1 MVAISRND
9 RYSAFFHQSRKN
21 RTLAA
26 ASQKLQRNASKE
38 EHPDVFLAFKNGLHV
53 VRRSER
59 FWAGLSSD
67 LIIEQVLMRSVKT
80 TGGLTRSRGFSETQ
94 RLVWLLSTPVTA
106 EINNAMQGL
115 TGVEYVTSEQ
125 HKEATAARI
134 RRDMDDVTKLIEF
147 LERRN
152 QFTKNLELRN
162 IAMGVTA
169 MSHINVVKACS
180 IGEQILK
187 QMTGKTVKDHTFK
200 MKEQAQIMDSKVIE
214 CGQDKVHIDPQLL
227 FQRLVI
233 VAKGSTEDMASIF
246 RYELSVFP
254 MALFESS
261 GLMRKAN
268 KPVLADAIYK
278 LSNGPFS
285 QPGLSVR
292 HVVDGGALLQRIP
305 WKRGMTY
312 LQIFRLYTNYV
323 QKNYGKAI
331 IVFDGYGNDCSTK
344 DMTHQ
349 RRTGGIKGTVVQF
362 DDDMKKKK
370 ELFLL
375 NTENKQTFINSL
387 ARKLESV
394 GCIVYHAKSDAD
406 TLIVSKAIESALT
419 SETIVVGEDTDLL
432 VLLLYHADLN
442 SHKIFFK
449 SDMKQNL
456 RSETVIRDIL
466 SIKEALGVI
475 VCKNILFIHAIAGCD
490 TTSGLFGIGQGSPL
504 KMLKENEHFRK
515 NARKFN
521 EDNSTSKEIMEAG
534 EILLSHGEGTEDLNK
549 MRYNMFCE
557 KLVTLK
563 SQLEP
568 QMLPPTS
575 DAAKYHSLR
584 VYYQIREWKGNGED
598 MDPLLWGWKLVEG
611 RLMPKSMDFD
621 VRPCRL
627 TIYNTMQL

>member
-1 MVAISRND
+1 MFG
-9 RYSAFFHQSRKN
+9 YYQHQ
-21 RTLAA
+21 LQ
-26 ASQKLQRNASKE
+26 QK
-38 EHPDVFLAFKNGLHV
+38 
-53 VRRSER
+53 
-59 FWAGLSSD
+59 
-67 LIIEQVLMRSVKT
+67 
-80 TGGLTRSRGFSETQ
+80 
-94 RLVWLLSTPVTA
+94 ST
-106 EINNAMQGL
+106 NAMQGL

-169 MSHINVVKACS
+169 MSHINVEKACS

-200 MKEQAQIMDSKVIE
+200 MKEQAQTMDSKVIE

-233 VAKGSTEDMASIF
+233 VAKGSTEDLASIF

-362 DDDMKKKK
+362 DDDMKK
-370 ELFLL
+370 
-375 NTENKQTFINSL
+375 
-387 ARKLESV
+387 RKSYS
-394 GCIVYHAKSDAD
+394 C
-406 TLIVSKAIESALT
+406 
-419 SETIVVGEDTDLL
+419 
-432 VLLLYHADLN
+432 
-442 SHKIFFK
+442 
-449 SDMKQNL
+449 
-456 RSETVIRDIL
+456 
-466 SIKEALGVI
+466 
-475 VCKNILFIHAIAGCD
+475 
-490 TTSGLFGIGQGSPL
+490 
-504 KMLKENEHFRK
+504 
-515 NARKFN
+515 
-521 EDNSTSKEIMEAG
+521 
-534 EILLSHGEGTEDLNK
+534 
-549 MRYNMFCE
+549 
-557 KLVTLK
+557 
-563 SQLEP
+563 
-568 QMLPPTS
+568 
-575 DAAKYHSLR
+575 
-584 VYYQIREWKGNGED
+584 
-598 MDPLLWGWKLVEG
+598 
-611 RLMPKSMDFD
+611 
-621 VRPCRL
+621 
-627 TIYNTMQL
+627 